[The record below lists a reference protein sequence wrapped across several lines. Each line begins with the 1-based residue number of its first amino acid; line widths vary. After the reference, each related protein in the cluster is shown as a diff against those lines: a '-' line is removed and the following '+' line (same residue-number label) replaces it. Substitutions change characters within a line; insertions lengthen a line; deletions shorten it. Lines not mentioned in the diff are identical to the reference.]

1 MKLFLRSEVGTIVSS
16 KLLGGGLKLE
26 VTLVIAIMNNKKEFI
41 TRLLISVLALTICLG
56 MDLTAVLSRE
66 GDLKDGQ
73 SHPNKNISQ
82 MVASSKSVNPNK
94 SLNIPLT
101 VVNAQAPKVDNP
113 VKDVN
118 KASILSEE
126 PIVLLLFGVM
136 LFAGGLTVRRKFLN
150 GKN

>member
-1 MKLFLRSEVGTIVSS
+1 
-16 KLLGGGLKLE
+16 
-26 VTLVIAIMNNKKEFI
+26 
-41 TRLLISVLALTICLG
+41 

-113 VKDVN
+113 AKDVN